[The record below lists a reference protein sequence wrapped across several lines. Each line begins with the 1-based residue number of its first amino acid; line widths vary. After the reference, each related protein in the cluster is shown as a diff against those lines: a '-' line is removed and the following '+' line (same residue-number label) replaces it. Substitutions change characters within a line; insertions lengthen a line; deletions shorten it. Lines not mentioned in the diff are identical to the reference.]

1 MYAVLTFIFLGP
13 DLTFYNYE
21 IGPKS
26 DPESRCELL
35 YPPLG
40 GPLGDHSGSGRN
52 LEKSGSSEG
61 SKMKIHDVFHALLRN
76 RMII

>member
-1 MYAVLTFIFLGP
+1 MILFYPGPLILKCTKNVIACRGVFVTFQLHFSSDSEVCLYAVLTFIFLGP

-26 DPESRCELL
+26 DPESRRKLL

-40 GPLGDHSGSGRN
+40 VL
-52 LEKSGSSEG
+52 
-61 SKMKIHDVFHALLRN
+61 
-76 RMII
+76 